1 MRFRADSNSW
11 NVNGTSNL
19 RIVRQNLR
27 ALSESAYFDNFFAQP
42 SALFQLGCQEPNFN
56 HQIFYFQVYDNM
68 VEENMYQE
76 LENMQGEGLSH
87 KSFFWQI

>member
-1 MRFRADSNSW
+1 VRFLADSNSW

-27 ALSESAYFDNFFAQP
+27 ALSESAYFDNVFAQ
-42 SALFQLGCQEPNFN
+42 SGALFQLGCYEPNFN
-56 HQIFYFQVYDNM
+56 HLIFYSQVYGNM

-76 LENMQGEGLSH
+76 LQNM
-87 KSFFWQI
+87 